1 MKKHVLIGLLGLSTS
16 TFACT
21 KCMCKYLFDI
31 IVINTTAAECVLTN
45 QTIRDGSIYSKTLP
59 LRIAAN
65 QQSERYTFEYDLSNR
80 QTEVSL
86 SFQCG
91 SEQFVT
97 FVSERKIESGFLTRT
112 ETVNGIVT
120 AAAGLDASFV
130 DKAANCA
137 ASKPTP
143 RTIYWTL
150 HS

>member
-1 MKKHVLIGLLGLSTS
+1 MKKYVLIGLLGLSTS
-16 TFACT
+16 TFSCT

-31 IVINTTAAECVLTN
+31 IVVNATAAECVLTN
-45 QTIRDGSIYSKTLP
+45 QTIKNGSVYSKTLP

-91 SEQFVT
+91 NEQFAT
-97 FVSERKIESGFLTRT
+97 FLSERKIEWGLLAYT
-112 ETVNGIVT
+112 EIVNGTVT
-120 AAAGLDASFV
+120 AAAGIDASFV